1 MLVGAGPAGLA
12 WEGLGRPSLGP
23 GCGLVLDEVG
33 EALGRQGWLSEL
45 RIDWTGD
52 LVEAATRRGTM
63 ACRASLGQGRR
74 EWGLCTGV
82 CRVCVRLGNW
92 F

>member
-45 RIDWTGD
+45 RIDCTGG
-52 LVEAATRRGTM
+52 LVEAATSRGTRAWR
-63 ACRASLGQGRR
+63 ACGRGVVSFVVFCCGEASVVQVS
-74 EWGLCTGV
+74 C
-82 CRVCVRLGNW
+82 